1 MLSYQTTIPVTS
13 EIYEG
18 PAHIAEIECKA
29 EIEFDLD
36 DDRSLIFEVA
46 ALHFDGASLKKGH
59 VLFAPIVAGI
69 DRKWLENEIWE
80 KELEALKE
88 EGLV

>member
-13 EIYEG
+13 EIYENG
-18 PAHIAEIECKA
+18 AHIAEIECKA
-29 EIEFDLD
+29 EVEFDLD
-36 DDRSLIFEVA
+36 DGSLIFEVA
-46 ALHFDGASLKKGH
+46 ALHFDGAALKPGH

-69 DRKWLENEIWE
+69 DRRWLENRIWE
-80 KELEALKE
+80 EEGEAMRE

>member
-13 EIYEG
+13 EIYENG
-18 PAHIAEIECKA
+18 AHIAEIECKA
-29 EIEFDLD
+29 EVEFDLD

-59 VLFAPIVAGI
+59 VLFAPIVKGI
-69 DRKWLENEIWE
+69 DRKWLENRIWE
-80 KELEALKE
+80 EEGEALKE
-88 EGLV
+88 EGVL

>member
-29 EIEFDLD
+29 EVEFDLED
-36 DDRSLIFEVA
+36 GSLIFEVA

-59 VLFAPIVAGI
+59 VLFEPIVKGI
-69 DRKWLENEIWE
+69 DRKWLENAIWE
-80 KELEALKE
+80 KEHEAMKE